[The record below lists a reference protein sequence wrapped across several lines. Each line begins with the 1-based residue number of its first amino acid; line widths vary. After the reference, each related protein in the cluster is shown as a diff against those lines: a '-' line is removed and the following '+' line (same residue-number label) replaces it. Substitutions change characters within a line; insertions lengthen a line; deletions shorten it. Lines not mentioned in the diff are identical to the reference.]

1 MSPPPERPLKLG
13 ELLAE
18 TIRVYGE
25 RIWASLGLG
34 AVVASAFLIA
44 TQTPAVLDVLVLSL
58 VFTGSYA
65 AAARLVAGDAFA
77 EAWAQVGLRLPVLAV
92 LMFIVA
98 VPFAIA
104 VGYLLLLIF
113 AVAWLAF
120 AGFSIPVAM
129 LERDP
134 EAESWYGR
142 LSYALFRSVRLA
154 RAEYLHAAGIAAA
167 LVLLYLLVGNVI
179 VAALIGFAESG
190 DVAAV
195 ALVQVVMGPFF
206 FLGLSV
212 LYFEQRARAA
222 VSSPRET
229 SALDA

>member
-1 MSPPPERPLKLG
+1 
-13 ELLAE
+13 
-18 TIRVYGE
+18 
-25 RIWASLGLG
+25 
-34 AVVASAFLIA
+34 
-44 TQTPAVLDVLVLSL
+44 
-58 VFTGSYA
+58 
-65 AAARLVAGDAFA
+65 
-77 EAWAQVGLRLPVLAV
+77 LPVLAV